1 MWDEDARAQTP
12 IDFAVG
18 AGVFL
23 LALAFVIAFV
33 PTLFDPFSAAG
44 TASPVVSD
52 RVAAGVAG
60 DLLAASPTQPGVL
73 SSACTAAFFT
83 ESESLAADAGC
94 GFDASAPPGD
104 QFGLDDGV
112 QVIVHAPDERT
123 PSENPSTV
131 TITTRHGT
139 FEDVELTRSTGT
151 PSGTARDDIT
161 VSQRL
166 VSIDGTQYR
175 LTVRVW

>member
-23 LALAFVIAFV
+23 LALTFVIAFV

-73 SSACTAAFFT
+73 SSACTVAFFT
-83 ESESLAADAGC
+83 EDDGLADDADC
-94 GFDASAPPGD
+94 GFDASASPSD
-104 QFGLDDGV
+104 QFGLDDDV
-112 QVIVHAPDERT
+112 QVIVHGLNETSPAGNQT
-123 PSENPSTV
+123 NISVATSE
-131 TITTRHGT
+131 GT
-139 FEDVELTRSTGT
+139 FDDVDLIRPVHG
-151 PSGTARDDIT
+151 PSGAAADDIT